1 MRRCILLGL
10 VMLCS
15 AAAGGFA
22 QEQPRATEVPAPGG
36 SSWSAAL
43 SLANVYE
50 GNVNHDVTPL
60 QSYGLV
66 PAFDVAFATPKSGFT
81 FAYEIADNRYTATNE
96 WDRVSQAMESSVRRN
111 VGKRVRLDAT
121 AEASFK
127 GTSEDRELANMVGV
141 SPRAT
146 FVLDKRT
153 RVSVSG
159 AWRYKAYPD
168 EPGTSG
174 PSPSAGVKF
183 DRRLASSR
191 LTVGYKY
198 QTRQSQAVR
207 SRYRRSMYTGE
218 FTMPLGGA
226 ANRFNVELEYR
237 TQQYQR
243 LIKVAGQQVPRL
255 DRRVAA
261 DVNYDYAIGP
271 RTFIR
276 WTYAFERRRSNDPD
290 KAFFAPIAAMTVHYQ
305 LR

>member
-1 MRRCILLGL
+1 MTRRVLGVLLLL
-10 VMLCS
+10 VGS
-15 AAAGGFA
+15 AAGGFA
-22 QEQPRATEVPAPGG
+22 QEKPRTTEGPAPDDSG
-36 SSWSAAL
+36 WSAGL

-66 PAFDVAFATPKSGFT
+66 PAFDLAFATPKSGFT

-96 WDRVSQAMESSVRRN
+96 WDRVSQAMESSFRRN
-111 VGKRVRLDAT
+111 LGKRVRLDAT

-146 FVLDKRT
+146 FILNKRT

-174 PSPSAGVKF
+174 PSPSAGFKV
-183 DRRLASSR
+183 DRRMASTR
-191 LTVGYKY
+191 LTAGYKY

-207 SRYRRSMYTGE
+207 NRYQRSMYTGE
-218 FTMPLGGA
+218 FTLPLGGA
-226 ANRFNVELEYR
+226 ANRLSVEVEYR
-237 TQQYQR
+237 TQRYQR
-243 LIKVAGQQVPRL
+243 LIKAAGRQVPRL
-255 DRRVAA
+255 DRRIAA
-261 DVNYDYAIGP
+261 DVHYDYTIGP
-271 RTFIR
+271 RAFIR
-276 WTYAFERRRSNDPD
+276 WTYAFERRRSNDPSKD
-290 KAFFAPIAAMTVHYQ
+290 FFAPIAAMTVHYQ
-305 LR
+305 VR

>member
-1 MRRCILLGL
+1 RAVHVAVPARQRPDRDLARPHRGAVRAGAAAGVRDSRGLVRAREGDAARAGDFTGDRAARVDAASRRDGSRRARRLRVAAAALRGKGRARDAHARRARAAKGGAAMRRCILLGL

-15 AAAGGFA
+15 AADGGFA

-111 VGKRVRLDAT
+111 VGKRIRLDAT

-159 AWRYKAYPD
+159 AWRYK
-168 EPGTSG
+168 
-174 PSPSAGVKF
+174 
-183 DRRLASSR
+183 
-191 LTVGYKY
+191 
-198 QTRQSQAVR
+198 
-207 SRYRRSMYTGE
+207 
-218 FTMPLGGA
+218 
-226 ANRFNVELEYR
+226 
-237 TQQYQR
+237 
-243 LIKVAGQQVPRL
+243 
-255 DRRVAA
+255 
-261 DVNYDYAIGP
+261 
-271 RTFIR
+271 
-276 WTYAFERRRSNDPD
+276 
-290 KAFFAPIAAMTVHYQ
+290 
-305 LR
+305 